1 MLGTPASGNL
11 ANCTFPTLNQNTSGT
26 AANLSGTPT
35 LPTGTTLVAP
45 VLGTPA
51 SGALDNCV
59 SNTEVDNNSTTQL
72 ATTAFAK
79 SQDAVLARL
88 PDQAVNMTAAA
99 SGSSGITVAD
109 NDNIDFGTGNF
120 TLVWRGSLPDWTP
133 AVNLYLFNK
142 FTAGDHGYDS
152 FIDTSGKINLQCDYG
167 ATFATYTSITCP
179 PLTDNTNHILII
191 SVIRETS
198 VILGSVSF
206 YIDGILFETITKST
220 SSTPGNVN
228 NSLALYIMGDNLT
241 RTAGTCSFAA
251 TYNRALTAAEVLDL
265 YRNGISYSDKWGSQT
280 SLVTGDNSTFASD
293 TGFWTKSVAGI
304 TITSGVCRYNAV
316 GTNEALY
323 ANFTVIGTKY
333 RVTYTLSGYS
343 TGAIFVAS
351 NGGGGSCPSHS
362 GNGTYVD
369 EFVATSIY
377 LMVYSLG
384 TTTVDIDN
392 ITIHKVGATLALEP
406 EGIQND
412 KWYDSSSNALNATYP
427 TAGWSL
433 TRYIHKPQ
441 DVYAYGVKWD
451 TSQSSPILTKGIVV
465 NGVFIPTNYTS
476 YPIQS
481 QMKRCV
487 KSPLGA
493 KVYNLSS
500 TNSIYKENLTTPLR
514 SGTATSTSAG
524 KLVDTEADFTTAGV
538 AIGHWVHNT
547 TTNITTQVTA
557 VDSATILSVKLDRFV
572 SGNAYSIGTA
582 NPQAD
587 GAVMVEV
594 PACQYIMCTDGVYKY
609 FLISEGSFN
618 FKKSDSTIVTSDYHP
633 WFAEDGMFRPY
644 QYWGAFESVWW
655 DADGGGYK
663 NHDGAIITATGDKA
677 VSMPG
682 FQPLTYQTRPEMR
695 SLHLALGASY
705 HTESY
710 YADEF
715 MCLLFITEYGT
726 LNSQIALPGYTE
738 GTWAYANT
746 RTTGRTM
753 HLGNVSGTIPGVSG
767 FDPGTYNI
775 ANSYRGIE
783 NCYGHIWKW
792 LDGIN
797 FNSQL
802 IYLNNNPAT
811 WAEDT
816 ATNYIN
822 TGLSLPASGYQKY
835 FHSGLM
841 LPSTIGADSATYVTD
856 YVWSAAGWVA
866 LFSGGSLD
874 DVALAG
880 VFSRYAFNAG
890 SARGANLGSRSAAV

>member
-1 MLGTPASGNL
+1 M
-11 ANCTFPTLNQNTSGT
+11 
-26 AANLSGTPT
+26 
-35 LPTGTTLVAP
+35 
-45 VLGTPA
+45 
-51 SGALDNCV
+51 
-59 SNTEVDNNSTTQL
+59 
-72 ATTAFAK
+72 
-79 SQDAVLARL
+79 
-88 PDQAVNMTAAA
+88 
-99 SGSSGITVAD
+99 
-109 NDNIDFGTGNF
+109 
-120 TLVWRGSLPDWTP
+120 
-133 AVNLYLFNK
+133 
-142 FTAGDHGYDS
+142 
-152 FIDTSGKINLQCDYG
+152 
-167 ATFATYTSITCP
+167 
-179 PLTDNTNHILII
+179 
-191 SVIRETS
+191 
-198 VILGSVSF
+198 
-206 YIDGILFETITKST
+206 
-220 SSTPGNVN
+220 
-228 NSLALYIMGDNLT
+228 
-241 RTAGTCSFAA
+241 
-251 TYNRALTAAEVLDL
+251 
-265 YRNGISYSDKWGSQT
+265 
-280 SLVTGDNSTFASD
+280 
-293 TGFWTKSVAGI
+293 
-304 TITSGVCRYNAV
+304 
-316 GTNEALY
+316 
-323 ANFTVIGTKY
+323 
-333 RVTYTLSGYS
+333 
-343 TGAIFVAS
+343 
-351 NGGGGSCPSHS
+351 
-362 GNGTYVD
+362 
-369 EFVATSIY
+369 
-377 LMVYSLG
+377 
-384 TTTVDIDN
+384 
-392 ITIHKVGATLALEP
+392 
-406 EGIQND
+406 
-412 KWYDSSSNALNATYP
+412 
-427 TAGWSL
+427 
-433 TRYIHKPQ
+433 
-441 DVYAYGVKWD
+441 
-451 TSQSSPILTKGIVV
+451 

-797 FNSQL
+797 FYNQL
-802 IYLNNNPAT
+802 IYINNNPAT

-816 ATNYIN
+816 ATNYTN
-822 TGLSLPASGYQKY
+822 TGLSLPVSGYQKD

-856 YVWSAAGWVA
+856 YLYSAAGWMA
-866 LFSGGSLD
+866 LLSSGPLLNGTF
-874 DVALAG
+874 AG
-880 VFSRYAFNAG
+880 VFYLSAADAG
-890 SARGANLGSRSAAV
+890 SRRKTSIGSRSAAV